1 MTDRPETGLIGLGLK
16 NTFFIGCKTNSKI
29 VFLAMLVLAVT
40 KNDIFWR
47 FLKGGANFE
56 SLYLG
61 NRLSYRS
68 ETSLMGLGSKN
79 TIFIGS

>member
-1 MTDRPETGLIGLGLK
+1 
-16 NTFFIGCKTNSKI
+16 
-29 VFLAMLVLAVT
+29 MLVLAVT

-47 FLKGGANFE
+47 FLKGGANFG

-68 ETSLMGLGSKN
+68 ETSPIGLGSKN